1 MLPSEIQ
8 NGVLRLNSANHG
20 CIGEPEPVAGYSGTG
35 SNVRT
40 GMMAARLQLLMA
52 MMRCPE
58 CNTPFEASAAAC
70 SHCGLLLL
78 KLAPH
83 RRAEDF
89 ATKKRRVADQL
100 APCKFCGSEI
110 PLNAI
115 RCRQCSEIVND
126 DFYRERAQ
134 RTRSRINHAS
144 WVAYIFG
151 LLALLVFRPVGLVSI
166 GAGLLLS
173 ILYYALPVEPPP
185 SKRNPR
191 KRLSLWKRIRQQTK
205 LERVAVQIP
214 HFPKRKLI
222 FVGTPLIAA
231 VIGYSANALLLQQPA
246 DDVLR
251 ENAAFKGMDVSAHYE
266 YYMVPGVVVYDL
278 RTIGVRQTPI
288 DVHTAFL
295 EFAKKLRDKRYKRVE
310 LSYRG
315 TTKFSIDGASFHKIG
330 DEYAKQNFNYALYT
344 VPRLFHREGPSPA
357 AVTQATSDRD
367 ALLQFHRQWYGDDQL
382 TRTVANGM

>member
-1 MLPSEIQ
+1 
-8 NGVLRLNSANHG
+8 
-20 CIGEPEPVAGYSGTG
+20 
-35 SNVRT
+35 
-40 GMMAARLQLLMA
+40 MAARLQLFMP

-58 CNTPFEASAAAC
+58 CHTPYEASAAAC
-70 SHCGLLLL
+70 ANCGLLLL

-83 RRAEDF
+83 RRSEDF
-89 ATKKRRVADQL
+89 ASKKRRAADQL

-115 RCRQCSEIVND
+115 RCKHCSEIVND
-126 DFYRERAQ
+126 DFYRERAH

-151 LLALLVFRPVGLVSI
+151 LGALLVFRPVGLVSI
-166 GAGLLLS
+166 AAGLLLS
-173 ILYYALPVEPPP
+173 ILYYAIPVEPPP

-191 KRLSLWKRIRQQTK
+191 KRLSLWQRIRQQTK

-214 HFPKRKLI
+214 NFPKRKLV

-231 VIGYSANALLLQQPA
+231 IIGYSANAVLLQQPVN
-246 DDVLR
+246 DVLR
-251 ENAAFKGMDVSAHYE
+251 ENAAFRGMEVSAHYQ
-266 YYMVPGVVVYDL
+266 YYVVPGVVVYDL
-278 RTIGVRQTPI
+278 RTIGIRQTPI

-295 EFAKKLRDKRYKRVE
+295 KFAKKVRENRYKRVE

-330 DEYAKQNFNYALYT
+330 DEYAKRNFDYVLYT
-344 VPRLFHREGPSPA
+344 VPRLFHREGGAALKPA
-357 AVTQATSDRD
+357 GSDRD
-367 ALLQFHRQWYGDDQL
+367 ALVQFHRQWYGDDQL
-382 TRTVANGM
+382 TRSVANGM